1 MNVESMRNAILN
13 KDETNGYIERERAID
28 EFLRAHES
36 FPNQAEKYVTAL
48 EAVLSSLTA
57 PVDPEDV
64 LVGRM
69 VEGPLPYE
77 MEPVPASGKTHVHTP
92 FRVTGRNAGHMS
104 LDYRPLLQK
113 GLSGILADFRVNAKS
128 PAQLRY
134 ADLMERAVKAI
145 AAFAARYADAAE
157 IAGNAR
163 AAKALRTVP
172 LHAPY
177 DFFSAV
183 QSVWF
188 MEFLLS
194 CVVGARDF
202 GYSRLDLALLPY
214 FDEAQSDDALEIL
227 TSFVLL
233 NNNIGGMG
241 SELHVHMPVP
251 CAATNIYLMLGG
263 RGADEALALDL
274 IFLKAA
280 EAVKLPQPVL
290 ALRQCKENAPAWKN
304 ACAHAAQVLNG
315 QVSLYNDDALIP
327 NLRKLGFSEDAALHY
342 TMSGCNRAETCGH
355 QSSDA
360 FDHCVEWFLEAF
372 YDENVATLDEML
384 DAMGKIAAARLEPAV
399 GNPRFDPNTDLHF
412 NLESM
417 LLTGCAA
424 KCCDME
430 NGGLAMETY
439 VHNLCGIA
447 TIADSLAAIEML
459 VFDEKRLTLP
469 MLRKVVREN
478 FANDPALLLRIKNK
492 APKYGNDDP
501 RADKWARA
509 AGEVLANAVIA
520 RTDDRI
526 HIPSFYSL
534 YFHHNQGKAIG
545 ATPDGRLAG
554 TPISENQS
562 PTYGCDVNG
571 PTAVLHSAASLPQH
585 LCGAGG
591 LNLRL
596 SRALPAEQLAGL
608 VSAYFDMGGVN
619 LAPNVLNKE
628 TLLAAREHPDQY
640 RNLAVRIVGYSEIYL
655 RLPEHMQLEILE
667 RTELSL

>member
-1 MNVESMRNAILN
+1 MNIEQMRNAILN

-28 EFLRAHES
+28 DFLRAHDA
-36 FPNQAEKYVTAL
+36 FPDQAEKYVTAL
-48 EAVLSSLTA
+48 EEVLAALSASI
-57 PVDPEDV
+57 DPQDV

-69 VEGPLPYE
+69 VEGPIPYE
-77 MEPVPASGKTHVHTP
+77 MEPVPASGKTHVGTP

-113 GLSGILADFRVNAKS
+113 GLNGICEDFAAKAVTPS
-128 PAQLRY
+128 QIRY
-134 ADLMERAVKAI
+134 VALMRRAVA
-145 AAFAARYADAAE
+145 AVGAFAARYADAAE
-157 IAGNAR
+157 AAGNVR

-172 LHAPY
+172 LAPAY

-188 MEFLLS
+188 MEMVLS

-214 FDEAQSDDALEIL
+214 FDESKSDDALDIL

-263 RGADEALALDL
+263 KGAEDALALDL
-274 IFLKAA
+274 LFLKAA

-290 ALRQCKENAPAWKN
+290 ALRQSADNAQEWKN

-327 NLRKLGFSEDAALHY
+327 NLEKLGFSKAAAHDY

-360 FDHCVEWFLEAF
+360 FDHCVSWFLEAF
-372 YDENVATLDEML
+372 YDENVHTLDEML
-384 DAMGKIAAARLEPAV
+384 TAMGKIAARELESAV
-399 GNPRFDPNTDLHF
+399 GNPRFAQDTDLHF

-417 LLTGCAA
+417 LLTGCAD
-424 KCCDME
+424 KCCDIE

-447 TIADSLAAIEML
+447 TIADSLAAIEQL
-459 VFDEKRLTLP
+459 VFEEQRMTLSE
-469 MLRKVVREN
+469 LRDIVRNN
-478 FANDPALLLRIKNK
+478 FEGNAALLLRLKNK
-492 APKYGNDDP
+492 CPKYGNDNE
-501 RADKWARA
+501 RADKWARR
-509 AGEVLANAVIA
+509 AGEVLANAAIA
-520 RTDDRI
+520 RTGERI

-534 YFHHNQGKAIG
+534 YFHHNFGKRIG

-571 PTAVLHSAASLPQH
+571 PTAVLHSAASLPQY

-608 VSAYFDMGGVN
+608 VSAYFAMGGVN
-619 LAPNVLNKE
+619 IAPNVLNKE